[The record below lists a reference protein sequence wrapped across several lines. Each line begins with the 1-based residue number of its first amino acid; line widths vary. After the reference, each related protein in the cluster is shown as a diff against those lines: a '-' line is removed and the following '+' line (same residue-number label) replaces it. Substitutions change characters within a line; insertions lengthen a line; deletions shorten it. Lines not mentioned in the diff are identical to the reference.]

1 MKTKIGLPFGLAL
14 VVFIGI
20 FTTMLALGVLSPERA
35 DAAAMAGSVK
45 LSVSDTAMGST
56 PQTVTVEFENGTN
69 AVTATDGAT
78 EIALVFTGI
87 QRDTVN
93 TSEEAVNEA
102 SNWMV
107 TITYTDDNGVEQ
119 KWSGNPDSVDGD
131 TSTVNI
137 ELQEADDAVTPAVEA
152 VNIPINAKVKLVFTS
167 DDSGT
172 VPDGFTIGGDEG
184 TGLDVTVNAGDDT
197 TSPLPGVAADDQPT
211 VTDGS
216 NSVMNLRVTSSS
228 MTPGARAR
236 YTFRFQISDQ
246 DLVANQDE
254 ITLYFDKDFGG
265 LDELSRNDVTVSRIT
280 AADSTG
286 ATGAFS
292 PSSDPSRELL
302 AVTKHEIIA
311 KDSLNNVEYTFRAPD
326 MNGDVDG
333 AVNIVGESVVTV
345 VMSSGAGITMP
356 TEAGSKGPIGA
367 FTNKQTDLV
376 QRKAPSI

>member
-14 VVFIGI
+14 VMFIGI
-20 FTTMLALGVLSPERA
+20 FTTMLALGVLNPDRA
-35 DAAAMAGSVK
+35 EAAATDTVELTLSESVA
-45 LSVSDTAMGST
+45 TAT
-56 PQTVTVEFENGTN
+56 PQTVMVEFTNGEAEIAAGETI
-69 AVTATDGAT
+69 TIDLTSIDGSDGAVSV
-78 EIALVFTGI
+78 E
-87 QRDTVN
+87 
-93 TSEEAVNEA
+93 
-102 SNWMV
+102 SNWKV
-107 TITYTDDNGVEQ
+107 YVGDGEAFEPATVVGNTGSVVITLPNDDDTTDEDEGRNV
-119 KWSGNPDSVDGD
+119 P
-131 TSTVNI
+131 I
-137 ELQEADDAVTPAVEA
+137 EAAVK
-152 VNIPINAKVKLVFTS
+152 IVFTS
-167 DDSGT
+167 DDSGSA
-172 VPDGFTIGGDEG
+172 PAGFVLG
-184 TGLDVTVNAGDDT
+184 
-197 TSPLPGVAADDQPT
+197 AADAAAMVTINNFDSNDYT
-211 VTDGS
+211 LTDGS
-216 NSVMNLRVTSSS
+216 GSVMNLRVTSSS

-292 PSSDPSRELL
+292 PSSDPSRQVLT
-302 AVTKHEIIA
+302 VTKHGIIA

-356 TEAGSKGPIGA
+356 T
-367 FTNKQTDLV
+367 
-376 QRKAPSI
+376 

>member
-1 MKTKIGLPFGLAL
+1 VTG
-14 VVFIGI
+14 
-20 FTTMLALGVLSPERA
+20 S
-35 DAAAMAGSVK
+35 AG
-45 LSVSDTAMGST
+45 A
-56 PQTVTVEFENGTN
+56 
-69 AVTATDGAT
+69 
-78 EIALVFTGI
+78 
-87 QRDTVN
+87 
-93 TSEEAVNEA
+93 
-102 SNWMV
+102 
-107 TITYTDDNGVEQ
+107 
-119 KWSGNPDSVDGD
+119 
-131 TSTVNI
+131 VNI

-356 TEAGSKGPIGA
+356 T
-367 FTNKQTDLV
+367 
-376 QRKAPSI
+376 

>member
-14 VVFIGI
+14 VMFLGV

-35 DAAAMAGSVK
+35 DAAAMADSVK
-45 LSVSDTAMGST
+45 LSVSDTANGST
-56 PQTVTVEFENGTN
+56 PQTVTVEFENETN
-69 AVTATDGAT
+69 AVTAGVDT
-78 EIALVFTGI
+78 EIVLVFTGI
-87 QRDTVN
+87 QRDTFN
-93 TSEEAVNEA
+93 TSDEAVNEA

-107 TITYTDDNGVEQ
+107 TITYTDDNDVEQ
-119 KWSGNPDSVDGD
+119 KWSGNPDSVDGS
-131 TSTVNI
+131 TSTVEI
-137 ELQEADDAVTPAVEA
+137 ELQEADTTVTPAVEA
-152 VNIPINAKVKLVFTS
+152 VNIPVNAKVKLVFTS

-172 VPDGFTIGGDEG
+172 VPDGFTINGAAESK
-184 TGLDVTVNAGDDT
+184 LDVTVNAGDDT

-216 NSVMNLRVTSSS
+216 NSVKNLRVTSSS

-265 LDELSRNDVTVSRIT
+265 LDELSRNDVTVSRIN
-280 AADSTG
+280 ADGTL

-333 AVNIVGESVVTV
+333 AVNIVSDSVVTV
-345 VMSSGAGITMP
+345 VMSSGAGITMRPPRPEARGPSGRSP
-356 TEAGSKGPIGA
+356 TSRRTWYSERS
-367 FTNKQTDLV
+367 
-376 QRKAPSI
+376 PSI